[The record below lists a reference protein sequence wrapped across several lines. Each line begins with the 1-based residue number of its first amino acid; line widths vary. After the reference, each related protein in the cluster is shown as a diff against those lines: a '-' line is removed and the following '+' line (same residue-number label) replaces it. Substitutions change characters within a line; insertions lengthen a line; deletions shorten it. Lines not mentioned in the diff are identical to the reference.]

1 MLLRAFVVFY
11 VVAEVDGRD
20 QIGGVRGGEE
30 VVRPALGSLLIEI
43 LVAIA
48 FKYLLLAY
56 SKSEIKL
63 LVILA
68 VDELLADMEL
78 LVVLLLGL
86 AF

>member
-1 MLLRAFVVFY
+1 
-11 VVAEVDGRD
+11 
-20 QIGGVRGGEE
+20 
-30 VVRPALGSLLIEI
+30 LGSLLIEI
-43 LVAIA
+43 FVTIA
-48 FKYLLLAY
+48 FKYLLLAD
-56 SKSEIKL
+56 SKSKIEL

>member
-1 MLLRAFVVFY
+1 
-11 VVAEVDGRD
+11 
-20 QIGGVRGGEE
+20 
-30 VVRPALGSLLIEI
+30 LGSLLIEI
-43 LVAIA
+43 LVTIA

-56 SKSEIKL
+56 SKSEIEL

-68 VDELLADMEL
+68 VDQLLADMEL

>member
-1 MLLRAFVVFY
+1 MLLRVFVVFY

-20 QIGGVRGGEE
+20 QIGSVRGGDEG
-30 VVRPALGSLLIEI
+30 VRPALRSLLIEI
-43 LVAIA
+43 FVTIA

-56 SKSEIKL
+56 SKSEIEL

>member
-1 MLLRAFVVFY
+1 MLLRVFIVFY

-20 QIGGVRGGEE
+20 QIGSVRGGDEG
-30 VVRPALGSLLIEI
+30 VRPALGSLLIEI
-43 LVAIA
+43 FVTIA

-56 SKSEIKL
+56 SKSEIEL
-63 LVILA
+63 LVILT
-68 VDELLADMEL
+68 VDELLTDMEL